1 MNMRPLRDNVLV
13 AELKNKQET
22 ESGIILTSDQGK
34 SQTALV
40 VGVGP
45 EVKYLKLED
54 VVVPDWGKGQ
64 VCTVDNIQCV
74 ILKEDDILGV
84 VEND

>member
-1 MNMRPLRDNVLV
+1 MRPLRDNVLV

-22 ESGIILTSDQGK
+22 ASGIILTSDQGK
-34 SQTALV
+34 AQNALV

-45 EVKYLKLED
+45 EVKYLKIQD
-54 VVVPDWGKGQ
+54 VVIPDWGKGQ
-64 VCTVDNIQCV
+64 VCTVDGVQCV
-74 ILKEDDILGV
+74 LLKEEDILGV